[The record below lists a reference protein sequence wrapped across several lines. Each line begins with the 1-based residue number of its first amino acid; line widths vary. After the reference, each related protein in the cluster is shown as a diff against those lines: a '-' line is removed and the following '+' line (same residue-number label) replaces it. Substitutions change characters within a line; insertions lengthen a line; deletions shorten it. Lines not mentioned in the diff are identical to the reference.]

1 MSQIPS
7 AVSAETAAQPD
18 WLFDLLGSAQAP
30 EGQQFD
36 VNGQTFVMRDGIPR
50 QAGHLSDRQD
60 QTADTFGFKWRKDEL
75 FDQTEYL
82 AQVRRW
88 MLERYGDIEAA
99 PWWAD
104 YGESPLILDAG
115 CGAAMTGIE
124 MFGDRLKTAR
134 YLGVD
139 VSSAVDVARERFQAR
154 GYNGAFVQ
162 CDLNN
167 LPLGE
172 GVADIVFS
180 EGVLH
185 HTDSTADAFGAVARR
200 IKPGGRFLFYV
211 YAKKGPVRE
220 FTDDYIRDLI
230 QSMPAEEAWQSLLP
244 LTRLGKALGDL
255 DIEVEVPEAIDVLGI
270 PKGRINLQRLFYW
283 HVCKA
288 FYRPDWS
295 IEQMNSINYDWFAPA
310 NAHRHTPEEVR
321 EWCAR
326 ASMTI
331 EREVVEEAGITIIA
345 RKSA

>member
-1 MSQIPS
+1 MSPTPS
-7 AVSAETAAQPD
+7 AASTEVAQQPD
-18 WLFDLLGSAQAP
+18 WLFDVLGAP
-30 EGQQFD
+30 RVSEGERFD
-36 VNGQTFVMRDGIPR
+36 VNGETFEMRAGLPR
-50 QAGHLSDRQD
+50 QFNQLSRRQD
-60 QTADTFGFKWRKDEL
+60 QTADTFGFKWRRDDL
-75 FDQTEYL
+75 FDQSEYL

-104 YGESPLILDAG
+104 YGSSPLILDAG
-115 CGAAMTGIE
+115 CGAAMTAIE

-139 VSSAVDVARERFQAR
+139 ISTAVDVARERFQAR

-162 CDLNN
+162 CDLNS
-167 LPLGE
+167 LPLSE
-172 GVADIVFS
+172 NSVDVAFS

-185 HTDSTADAFGAVARR
+185 HTDSTSDAFEVVARH

-220 FTDDYIRDLI
+220 FTDDFIRERL
-230 QSMPAEEAWQSLLP
+230 QTMPADEAWRALLP
-244 LTRLGKALGDL
+244 LTRLGKALGEL
-255 DIEVEVPEAIDVLGI
+255 NIEIDVPDDIGLLGI
-270 PKGRINLQRLFYW
+270 PKGRIDLQRLFYW

-321 EWCAR
+321 TWCAN

-331 EREVVEEAGITIIA
+331 EREVVEQAGITIIA
-345 RKSA
+345 RKSG